1 MCASTSECVT
11 PPRGTTG
18 LGERSR
24 SDRDHNIRIH
34 RAPYIDDVTC
44 GIWTSDMGICYLS
57 ISVLNFSKNYL
68 TNYGTRKTVVPS
80 ARLLSRSESFE
91 SRDVISCYN
100 FYNPITVDIA
110 NRFRDCQQPDL
121 PIDELGLS
129 VVWFYRGVSDMLC

>member
-1 MCASTSECVT
+1 
-11 PPRGTTG
+11 
-18 LGERSR
+18 
-24 SDRDHNIRIH
+24 
-34 RAPYIDDVTC
+34 
-44 GIWTSDMGICYLS
+44 MGICYLS

-129 VVWFYRGVSDMLC
+129 VVWFYRGVSDMCDHTPSTHCEI